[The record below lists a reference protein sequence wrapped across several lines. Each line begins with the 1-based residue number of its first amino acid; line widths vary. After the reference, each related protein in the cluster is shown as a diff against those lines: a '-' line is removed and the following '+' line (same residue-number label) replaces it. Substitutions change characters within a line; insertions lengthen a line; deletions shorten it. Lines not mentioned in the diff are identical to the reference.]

1 MLEDLCRA
9 AYDACYRWPASFGGF
24 SATISL
30 AGPGWQVEGTMV
42 AEASGEEGAG
52 AAAVGS

>member
-1 MLEDLCRA
+1 MLDDLCRS
-9 AYDACYRWPASFGGF
+9 AYEACYRWPASFGGF

-30 AGPGWQVEGTMV
+30 AGAGWQGEGTMV
-42 AEASGEEGAG
+42 AEAPGEEGAG

>member
-9 AYDACYRWPASFGGF
+9 AYDACYRRPASFGGF
-24 SATISL
+24 SARISL
-30 AGPGWQVEGTMV
+30 AGPGWQVDGTMV
-42 AEASGEEGAG
+42 AEAPGEQGAG